1 MAMPVVAS
9 ARELG
14 AFLAPMRMRGKR
26 VALVPTLGNL
36 HAGHY
41 SLIAIARKHADV
53 VVASVFVNPTQFGPK
68 EDFARYPRTP
78 EADTA
83 GLASHGCDA
92 LLMPELDEMYPYGIA
107 DTVRVHVPGFDNVLE
122 DAVRPGHF
130 DGVATVVSKLFNL
143 VRPDVAVFG
152 RKDYQQ
158 LLVIRRLTVDLAYP
172 IEIVDAPTAREANG
186 LAMSSR
192 NQYLDTEQRARAA
205 FIHETLRRMQAEVHA
220 GSLSLAAIEAD
231 AAARLRE
238 KGFDPDYAV
247 VRRADDLGLP
257 AVGQSRAL
265 IALIAA
271 RLGSTRLIDN
281 LLLDE

>member
-1 MAMPVVAS
+1 MQVFES
-9 ARELG
+9 ARDLA
-14 AFLAPMRMRGKR
+14 AFLAPMRKHGKR
-26 VALVPTLGNL
+26 VALVPTMGNL
-36 HAGHY
+36 HTGHY
-41 SLIAIARKHADV
+41 SLIAIAKKHADV

-92 LLMPELDEMYPYGIA
+92 LFMPEIDAIYPYGIA

-172 IEIVDAPTAREANG
+172 IEIVDAPTAREPSG

-192 NQYLDTEQRARAA
+192 NQYLDAEQRARAA
-205 FIHETLRRMQAEVHA
+205 FIHETLRRMQAEVHKGA
-220 GSLSLAAIEAD
+220 ISHAAIEAN
-231 AAARLRE
+231 AEKGLRE
-238 KGFDPDYAV
+238 KGFDPDYAAI
-247 VRRADDLGLP
+247 RRADDLGPP
-257 AVGQSRAL
+257 AIGQSRTL

-271 RLGSTRLIDN
+271 KLGSTRLIDN
-281 LLLDE
+281 FLLDE

>member
-1 MAMPVVAS
+1 MQVFES
-9 ARELG
+9 ARDLV
-14 AFLAPMRMRGKR
+14 AFLAPMRKHGKR
-26 VALVPTLGNL
+26 VALVPTMGNL
-36 HAGHY
+36 HTGHY
-41 SLIAIARKHADV
+41 SLIAIAKKHADV

-92 LLMPELDEMYPYGIA
+92 LFMPEIDAIYPYGIA

-172 IEIVDAPTAREANG
+172 IEIVDAPTAREPSG

-192 NQYLDTEQRARAA
+192 NQYLDAEQRARAA
-205 FIHETLRRMQAEVHA
+205 FIHETLRRMQAEVHKGA
-220 GSLSLAAIEAD
+220 ISHAAIEAN
-231 AAARLRE
+231 AEKGLRE
-238 KGFDPDYAV
+238 KGFDPDYAAI
-247 VRRADDLGLP
+247 RRADDLGPP
-257 AVGQSRAL
+257 AIGQSRTL

-271 RLGSTRLIDN
+271 KLGSTRLIDN
-281 LLLDE
+281 FLLDE

>member
-1 MAMPVVAS
+1 MQVFES
-9 ARELG
+9 ARDLA
-14 AFLAPMRMRGKR
+14 AFLAPMRKHGKR
-26 VALVPTLGNL
+26 VVLVPTMGNL
-36 HAGHY
+36 HTGHY
-41 SLIAIARKHADV
+41 SLIAIAKKHADV

-92 LLMPELDEMYPYGIA
+92 LFMPEIDAIYPYGIA

-158 LLVIRRLTVDLAYP
+158 LLVIRRLTVDLGYP
-172 IEIVDAPTAREANG
+172 IEIVDAPTAREPSG

-192 NQYLDTEQRARAA
+192 NQYLDAEQRARAA
-205 FIHETLRRMQAEVHA
+205 FIHETLRRMQADVHKGA
-220 GSLSLAAIEAD
+220 ISHAAIEAN
-231 AAARLRE
+231 AEKGLRE
-238 KGFDPDYAV
+238 KGFDPDYAAI
-247 VRRADDLGLP
+247 RRADDLGPP
-257 AVGQSRAL
+257 AIGQSRAL

-271 RLGSTRLIDN
+271 KLGSTRLIDN
-281 LLLDE
+281 FLLDE

>member
-1 MAMPVVAS
+1 MQVFESTRDLA
-9 ARELG
+9 
-14 AFLAPMRMRGKR
+14 AFLAPMRTHGKR
-26 VALVPTLGNL
+26 VALVPTMGNL
-36 HAGHY
+36 HTGHY
-41 SLIAIARKHADV
+41 SLIAIAKKHADV

-78 EADTA
+78 DADTA

-92 LLMPELDEMYPYGIA
+92 LFMPDVDTMYPYGIA
-107 DTVRVHVPGFDNVLE
+107 DTVRVHVPGFDDVLE

-158 LLVIRRLTVDLAYP
+158 LLVIRRLTVDLGYP
-172 IEIVDAPTAREANG
+172 IEIVDAPTAREPSG

-192 NQYLDTEQRARAA
+192 NQYLDAEQRASAA
-205 FIHETLRRMQAEVHA
+205 FIHETLRRMQAEVHQGA
-220 GSLSLAAIEAD
+220 ISHAAIEAN
-231 AAARLRE
+231 AEKGIRE
-238 KGFDPDYAV
+238 KGFDPDYAAI
-247 VRRADDLGLP
+247 RRADDLGPP

-271 RLGSTRLIDN
+271 KLGPTRLIDN
-281 LLLDE
+281 FLLDE